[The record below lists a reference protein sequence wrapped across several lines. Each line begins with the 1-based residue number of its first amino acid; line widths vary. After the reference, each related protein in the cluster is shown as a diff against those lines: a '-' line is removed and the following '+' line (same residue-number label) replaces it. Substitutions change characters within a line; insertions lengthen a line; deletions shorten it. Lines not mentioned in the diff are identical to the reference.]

1 VSGPMN
7 PDRGE
12 RGVGPPGGARRRAFR
27 LCTLALLGWASLA
40 GCRGPIGPRQEAVQ
54 PGAPASG
61 PRNLLL
67 VTLDTVRAD
76 HLGAYGDAAAET
88 PSLDRLARE
97 GVRFAAAASPVPLTL
112 PAHSSLLSGLL
123 PPHHGLRNNGAA
135 SFPADLPTLATR
147 LSAAGYG
154 TGAFVGSF
162 VLDHRF
168 GLARGFDVYD
178 DEMERDASGGRGLDA
193 ERRGDQVVDRALAWL
208 QAGLQTGK
216 PAGKPFFLWVHLYDA
231 HAPYTPPAPYRDRH
245 PGKPYD
251 GEIAFADAQ
260 VGRLL
265 AELDRLH
272 LAAGTVVAV
281 AADHGEAL
289 GEHGELTH
297 GLLLYEPTLHVP
309 LLLRAPGLVAGK
321 VVATPVSLV
330 DLAPTLAGLL
340 GQPWGDSRDTS
351 HPLDGRDL
359 SAALLR
365 GEEPPAA
372 DLYAETHYPEIFGWS
387 PLTALRR
394 RELKYIQAPRP
405 ELYDLGRDPGEA
417 ANLATKPE
425 TSGPTRGFAERL
437 ASLESSARA
446 ANPAGMTPALDAEA
460 RARLESLGYA
470 GGGKAAASTATT
482 AADLADPKDRV
493 ALFRRYEEA
502 NSDLR
507 DASDKS
513 GRRAAEALSILTAIV
528 AADPKNPV
536 FRGKLAQVYRE
547 RGDYA
552 RAIPLYRQA
561 AESAPA
567 DSEAWYNLGVTLQEA
582 GQAAAA
588 AEVLTR
594 AVRLDP
600 ARPEE
605 HNSLGIAFLTEGHTA
620 EAEREFEQAITLD
633 PGDARAYNNL
643 GNVRRA
649 TGRPDEA
656 LAAYRQ
662 ATALAPRYAEA
673 WNGMGT
679 LAVDRNRPQE
689 ALACFDRALALAPGY
704 HEVRLNR
711 AIAYEMA
718 GDTRAARAAYRE
730 FLAATGNDPQYR
742 TQRRAAEQLLARLSD
757 REAGSTPAERR

>member
-1 VSGPMN
+1 MI

-12 RGVGPPGGARRRAFR
+12 RGAGPPGGARRRASR
-27 LCTLALLGWASLA
+27 LLALLGTLGIAGIIALA
-40 GCRGPIGPRQEAVQ
+40 CRGPLREAT
-54 PGAPASG
+54 PAGAPAG
-61 PRNLLL
+61 GRRNLLL

-193 ERRGDQVVDRALAWL
+193 ERRGDRVVDRALAWL
-208 QAGLQTGK
+208 QAGRETEK

-309 LLLRAPGLVAGK
+309 LLLRAPGLAAGK
-321 VVATPVSLV
+321 IVATPVSLV

-340 GQPWGDSRDTS
+340 GQPWGDPRDTS

-365 GEEPPAA
+365 GEEPPAG

-417 ANLATKPE
+417 ANLAAKPE
-425 TSGPTRGFAERL
+425 TAGPTRGFAERL
-437 ASLESSARA
+437 ASLQSSARA
-446 ANPAGMTPALDAEA
+446 ANATGIAPALDAEA

-470 GGGKAAASTATT
+470 GGGKAAAT
-482 AADLADPKDRV
+482 AATAATAASLADPKDRV

-507 DASDKS
+507 DAGDKS
-513 GRRAAEALSILTAIV
+513 GHRAGEALTILAAIV
-528 AADPKNPV
+528 AADPRNPV

-547 RGDYA
+547 RGDYG

-567 DSEAWYNLGVTLQEA
+567 DSEAWYNLGVTLEEA

-588 AEVLTR
+588 TEILTR

-600 ARPEE
+600 TRPEE

-649 TGRPDEA
+649 TGRLDEA

-662 ATALAPRYAEA
+662 ATTLAPRYAEA

-718 GDTRAARAAYRE
+718 GDTQAARAAYRE

-742 TQRRAAEQLLARLSD
+742 TQRRAAEQLLARLTD
-757 REAGSTPAERR
+757 REAGSTKAERR